1 MLMVIFGAGA
11 SWDSAN
17 FVVDGATEQ
26 FRPPM
31 GKELFRSDNLYA
43 HWIDTYEPMRKV
55 VHRFRGAKD
64 SPTLEAELEV
74 LQDRSHGRPQTRA
87 QLIALRY
94 YLQRVIQETTQR
106 WSNNLHGNTNYVG
119 LLEIIDAFWT
129 DARKG
134 QPVVCVSF
142 NYDRL
147 LDGAFAQI
155 GVKID
160 SLESYISDAQ
170 YKLIKPHGSINW
182 FHHVPVPNRALH
194 NYYHQLLPG
203 LADEELKASQDFF
216 VAPEASDIDDIEG
229 IPALSIP
236 VAKKTQFEMPTTHLD
251 VLKAAIPQVSHLLI
265 IGWRG
270 NELNFVELLNA
281 LPRGRLTLRSLVVSG
296 KLTSAKSIA
305 TALSLNDVPP
315 HVSAYGFSGIFGDE
329 LEDFLRKQPGQ

>member
-17 FVVDGATEQ
+17 FQVDATTEQ

-31 GKELFRSDNLYA
+31 GQALFKADNSYA
-43 HWIDTYEPMRKV
+43 RWIDRYEPMRKV

-94 YLQRVIQETTQR
+94 YLQRVVHASSQG
-106 WSNNLHGNTNYVG
+106 WSDNLHGNTNYVG
-119 LLEIIDAFWT
+119 LLETIDAFWT
-129 DARKG
+129 DVRKG
-134 QPVVCVSF
+134 QPVVCVTF

-147 LDGAFAQI
+147 LDGAFGQI
-155 GVKID
+155 GVKIE
-160 SLESYISDAQ
+160 SLVSYIEHPQ
-170 YKLIKPHGSINW
+170 YKLIKPHGSVNW
-182 FHHVPVPNRALH
+182 FHYVPVPNKALH

-203 LADEELKASQDFF
+203 LANEELKASEEFF
-216 VAPEASDIDDIEG
+216 VAPEASDIDEIEG

-236 VAKKTQFEMPTTHLD
+236 VAKKTQFEMPTTHLG
-251 VLKAAIPQVSHLLI
+251 VLTAAIPQVSHLLI

-270 NELNFVELLNA
+270 NEQNFVDLLQA

-296 KLTSAKSIA
+296 SLASAKAVA
-305 TALSLNDVPP
+305 TALNLNNVAP
-315 HVSAYGFSGIFGDE
+315 HISAYGFSGVFGAE